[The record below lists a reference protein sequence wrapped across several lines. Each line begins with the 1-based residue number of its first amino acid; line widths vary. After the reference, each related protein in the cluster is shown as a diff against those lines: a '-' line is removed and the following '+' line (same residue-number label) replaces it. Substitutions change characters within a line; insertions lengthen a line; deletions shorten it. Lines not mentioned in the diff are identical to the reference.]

1 MATYT
6 GTAGNDTYTGTSGA
20 DHISGLDGDD
30 TLYGAGGNDTLI
42 GGNGNDWLDG
52 GTGDDVMTGGAGDDN
67 YVVDSTGDQVN
78 EDSASTGYD
87 ILRSSISYSL
97 NTTQTAGIEDLYLT
111 GTANLNGT
119 GNALDNYL
127 EGNSG
132 DNILDGG
139 TGADG
144 MAGLDGDDTYYV
156 DNINDVVIEMT
167 STTGYDRVYSS
178 VSYGLNKLLSTGVE
192 ELYLTGTAN
201 INGTGNALD
210 NYLEGNSGD
219 NILDGKTGA
228 DGMAGLDGNDTYY
241 VDNVGDQVLELSS
254 STGYDRIY
262 SSVTYGLNTY
272 LTTGVEDLYLTGTAD
287 TNATGNALDN
297 YLEGNSGANTLDGKT
312 GADGMAG
319 LDGDD
324 TYIVDNV
331 NDVVIEL
338 TSSTGYDR
346 VYSSVSYGLNKILS
360 TGIEELYLTGTA
372 NINGTGNALD
382 NYIEGNS
389 GDNILDGK
397 SGADAMAGLEG
408 NDTYYVDNVNDL
420 IYDQSSLA
428 GYDRVYSSVSFGLN
442 KFLSTGVED
451 LYLTGTADINA
462 TGNGLDNYLEGNS
475 GANTLDGKTGADG
488 MAGLDGDDVYIVDNV
503 NDVVMEL
510 STSTGWD
517 RVYSSV
523 SYGIN
528 TYLATGVEEL
538 YLTGTAN
545 IDAKGNALNNYLEG
559 NSGDNVLDGKTGD
572 DVMAGGAGNDTYIVD
587 STGDQVQEL
596 VGYGDSDTVQSSVS
610 FALTGSLRAGIENLV
625 LTGTANLNGTGNA
638 LNNLIVG
645 NSGNNVLSGGAGDD
659 DLIGGDGNDQLTG
672 GDGNDILLGDAG
684 ADTLTGGAGDDQLE
698 GGAGNDSIDGG
709 TGNDIYFAHGAFG
722 ADVITDTDSTVN
734 ADELHFTSTSYNA
747 LWFSQS
753 GNNLLISE
761 IGTSNQITVQNWFS
775 STNNQIESI
784 YADDSG
790 MSLQSSAVA
799 NLVSVMAGFAPQDM
813 SGATGSLAAARDA
826 AWATV

>member
-1 MATYT
+1 MAA
-6 GTAGNDTYTGTSGA
+6 TA
-20 DHISGLDGDD
+20 DGEH
-30 TLYGAGGNDTLI
+30 
-42 GGNGNDWLDG
+42 G
-52 GTGDDVMTGGAGDDN
+52 GTGDDVMTGGAGDDT
-67 YVVDSTGDQVN
+67 YVVDSTGDEVN
-78 EDSASTGYD
+78 EDSTSTGYD
-87 ILRSSISYSL
+87 MLRSSISYSL
-97 NTTQTAGIEDLYLT
+97 NTTQTAGIEELYLT

-144 MAGLDGDDTYYV
+144 MAGLDGNDTYYV
-156 DNINDVVIEMT
+156 DNVNDVVIEL
-167 STTGYDRVYSS
+167 SSSTGYDRVYSS
-178 VSYGLNKLLSTGVE
+178 VSYGLNKILS
-192 ELYLTGTAN
+192 
-201 INGTGNALD
+201 
-210 NYLEGNSGD
+210 
-219 NILDGKTGA
+219 
-228 DGMAGLDGNDTYY
+228 
-241 VDNVGDQVLELSS
+241 
-254 STGYDRIY
+254 
-262 SSVTYGLNTY
+262 
-272 LTTGVEDLYLTGTAD
+272 TGVEDLYLTGPAD
-287 TNATGNALDN
+287 INATGNALDN

-324 TYIVDNV
+324 VYIVDNV
-331 NDVVIEL
+331 NDVVIEM
-338 TSSTGYDR
+338 TSTTGLDS

-372 NINGTGNALD
+372 NINATGNALD
-382 NYIEGNS
+382 NYLEGNS

-397 SGADAMAGLEG
+397 SGADAMSGMEG
-408 NDTYYVDNVNDL
+408 NDTYYVDNVNDG
-420 IYDQSSLA
+420 IYDMSTMS

-442 KFLSTGVED
+442 KLLSNGVED

-503 NDVVMEL
+503 NDAVMEL
-510 STSTGWD
+510 SSSTGLD

-572 DVMAGGAGNDTYIVD
+572 DAMAGGAGNDTYIVD
-587 STGDQVQEL
+587 STGDLVYEL
-596 VGYGDSDTVQSSVS
+596 AGYGDNDTVQSSVS

-625 LTGTANLNGTGNA
+625 LTGTANLNGTGNG

-698 GGAGNDSIDGG
+698 GGAGNDSLDGG

-734 ADELHFTSTSYNA
+734 ADELHFTSASYNA

-761 IGTSNQITVQNWFS
+761 VGTSNQITVQNWFT

-784 YADDSG
+784 YADGSG

-826 AWATV
+826 AWAAV